1 MLDQNTNQEE
11 NIDNEELNTEK
22 PPVDKAKETQTLI
35 DNAVKTRLA
44 RERETTKALQ
54 TQWDEERQALIAENE
69 LLKKEFQSKLDQ
81 ELSDI
86 PTSFRGLISK
96 LPIAEQ
102 IAWLTEQK
110 KEQEAKPKPTPIPNF
125 GHKENL
131 DGKGEIQHMP
141 VDRIV

>member
-1 MLDQNTNQEE
+1 MTDQINNNQE
-11 NIDNEELNTEK
+11 NIDTVPDNGQ
-22 PPVDKAKETQTLI
+22 PPVDKVNVQAQI
-35 DNAVKTRLA
+35 DSAIKTRVA
-44 RERETTKALQ
+44 REKDIQKQLQ
-54 TQWDEERQALIAENE
+54 AQWDEERQALIAENE
-69 LLKKEFQSKLDQ
+69 LLKKEFQAKLDQ

-110 KEQEAKPKPTPIPNF
+110 KEQETKPKPTPIPNF

-131 DGKGEIQHMP
+131 NGKGEITHMP

>member
-1 MLDQNTNQEE
+1 MSDQINNQEE
-11 NIDNEELNTEK
+11 NIDTVPDNGQ
-22 PPVDKAKETQTLI
+22 PPVDKVNVQAQI
-35 DNAVKTRLA
+35 DSAIKTRVA
-44 RERETTKALQ
+44 REKDIQKQLQ
-54 TQWDEERQALIAENE
+54 AQWDEERQALIAENE

-141 VDRIV
+141 LDRIV